1 MNIVTNGH
9 SDRYSVEQIINL
21 FFTSDTEMTVTSSY
35 DGKIVET
42 TVDYGA
48 RRETGSYPA
57 PDSDVKALK
66 NAVKKSA
73 YVTLKK
79 MFDKSTPWGILTGI
93 RPTKFCRD
101 LLETH
106 SREEV
111 RSILVNEYWVTEE
124 KAAFC
129 LSVCENSM
137 KIIKTI
143 PEDSIGLYVGVPFCP
158 SRCAY
163 CSFLSESGERYRS
176 ILPEYG
182 EALKKE
188 IRAMASLGYA
198 GRVSSVYIGGGTPP
212 TLGETLL
219 GEVIDEVRRAFS
231 VADDTE
237 FTVEAG
243 RPDVITDRLLSVMK
257 DRGVNRICINPQT
270 MNDDTLKRIGRRHTA
285 KETVDAFHLARA
297 HGFDNINSDL
307 IAGLPGET
315 PEIFGDTLRK
325 LTLLSPEELTVH
337 TMYRKRASVLAKKEN
352 WEEQG
357 EGIEA
362 MLSMAK
368 AYAESERYNPY
379 YMYKQRST
387 LGNLENTGYAK
398 EGRESVY
405 NVAIMEEVRTILA
418 CGAGASSKFVGSG
431 KIERIYNIKDALS
444 YTRDIE
450 EILRLKEEK
459 IRALSEK

>member
-1 MNIVTNGH
+1 M
-9 SDRYSVEQIINL
+9 
-21 FFTSDTEMTVTSSY
+21 
-35 DGKIVET
+35 
-42 TVDYGA
+42 
-48 RRETGSYPA
+48 
-57 PDSDVKALK
+57 
-66 NAVKKSA
+66 
-73 YVTLKK
+73 
-79 MFDKSTPWGILTGI
+79 
-93 RPTKFCRD
+93 
-101 LLETH
+101 
-106 SREEV
+106 
-111 RSILVNEYWVTEE
+111 
-124 KAAFC
+124 
-129 LSVCENSM
+129 
-137 KIIKTI
+137 
-143 PEDSIGLYVGVPFCP
+143 
-158 SRCAY
+158 
-163 CSFLSESGERYRS
+163 
-176 ILPEYG
+176 
-182 EALKKE
+182 
-188 IRAMASLGYA
+188 
-198 GRVSSVYIGGGTPP
+198 
-212 TLGETLL
+212 
-219 GEVIDEVRRAFS
+219 
-231 VADDTE
+231 
-237 FTVEAG
+237 
-243 RPDVITDRLLSVMK
+243 
-257 DRGVNRICINPQT
+257 
-270 MNDDTLKRIGRRHTA
+270 GRRHTA